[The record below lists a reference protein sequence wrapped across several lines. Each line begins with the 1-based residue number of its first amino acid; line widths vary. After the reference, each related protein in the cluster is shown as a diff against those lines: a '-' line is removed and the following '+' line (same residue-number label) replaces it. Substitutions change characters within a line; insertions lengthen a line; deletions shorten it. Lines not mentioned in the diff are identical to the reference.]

1 MLQMKD
7 DISEVQAHHYLE
19 KWSTPGVIKPT
30 EQGLDT
36 YLRHS
41 HGVNWVVAHSDP
53 DEEGEDGSKE
63 ANECHNLQ

>member
-1 MLQMKD
+1 
-7 DISEVQAHHYLE
+7 V
-19 KWSTPGVIKPT
+19 VKPT

-41 HGVNWVVAHSDP
+41 HGVNGVVAHADP
-53 DEEGEDGSKE
+53 DEECEDGSKE